1 MDQDFD
7 QIDEAYEAE
16 AESGFYVT
24 KGPRTDPVGTRSPQ
38 ELDALAILVLVTV
51 QVLVLDVRVP
61 EFSRI
66 DVLVPDVIKNKKSSS
81 SDDGPILR
89 SPGQHLKLEFSQVNY
104 DLY

>member
-24 KGPRTDPVGTRSPQ
+24 KGPRTRPPK
-38 ELDALAILVLVTV
+38 ELDALAILVTV
-51 QVLVLDVRVP
+51 PVLILDARVP

-66 DVLVPDVIKNKKSSS
+66 DVLEPPRPRRPTK
-81 SDDGPILR
+81 
-89 SPGQHLKLEFSQVNY
+89 
-104 DLY
+104 

>member
-24 KGPRTDPVGTRSPQ
+24 KADPVGTRSPQ
-38 ELDALAILVLVTV
+38 ELYALAILVLVTV

-66 DVLVPDVIKNKKSSS
+66 DVLVPDVIKNRRPRRTVPTCGALVST
-81 SDDGPILR
+81 
-89 SPGQHLKLEFSQVNY
+89 
-104 DLY
+104 

>member
-38 ELDALAILVLVTV
+38 ELDALAILVTV

-66 DVLVPDVIKNKKSSS
+66 DVLVPDVIKNRRPRRTVPSCGALVST
-81 SDDGPILR
+81 
-89 SPGQHLKLEFSQVNY
+89 
-104 DLY
+104 